1 MMDTVSPKAAAL
13 APLARATFFAREPGW
28 QFSLALAI
36 QVLFLFVAVPAFSS
50 GDAGAVVITTLQFSQ
65 AIFSIALLIRSRALR
80 LCFVASFGLTLLA
93 RFVPGPLPHGTVLSL
108 TLLYNVIV
116 SVAVA
121 RAVFGPGPVN
131 YHRISGA
138 IFLYLNT
145 ALIFAIV
152 FSCQQYLDPATL
164 PGLHQHDRGRF
175 ASLLHLSFTTLTTM
189 GNSPLVPQTPFARSM
204 ADLETVIGQ
213 LFPAVLL
220 GRLVNL
226 HVSKAHVGR
235 Q

>member
-1 MMDTVSPKAAAL
+1 MDAATPPATELIPLSPAG
-13 APLARATFFAREPGW
+13 FFAREPDW
-28 QFSLALAI
+28 EFSLALAI
-36 QVLFLFVAVPAFSS
+36 QMLFLFVAVPAVSS
-50 GDAGAVVITTLQFSQ
+50 GEASALVITTLQFSQ
-65 AIFSIALLIRSRALR
+65 AIFSIALLIRSRTLK
-80 LCFVASFGLTLLA
+80 LGFIASFGLTFLA
-93 RFVPGPLPHGTVLSL
+93 RFIPGPWPHGAVISL
-108 TLLYNVIV
+108 TFLYNLIV

-152 FSCQQYLDPATL
+152 FSFQQFLDPPTL
-164 PGLHQHDRGRF
+164 PGLQQHDRDRF
-175 ASLLHLSFTTLTTM
+175 ASLLHLSFTTITTM
-189 GNSPLVPQTPFARSM
+189 GNSPLVPQTPFARSL

-213 LFPAVLL
+213 LFPAILL

-226 HVSKAHVGR
+226 HVSKASSL
-235 Q
+235 

>member
-1 MMDTVSPKAAAL
+1 MDAVSPQATGL
-13 APLARATFFAREPGW
+13 LPLARATFFAREPDW
-28 QFSLALAI
+28 EFSLALVI

-50 GDAGAVVITTLQFSQ
+50 GEAATVVITTLQFSQ
-65 AIFSIALLIRSRALR
+65 AVFCIALLIRSRL
-80 LCFVASFGLTLLA
+80 LKLGFIASFGLTLLA
-93 RFVPGPLPHGTVLSL
+93 RFVPGPLPHGTVIGL
-108 TLLYNVIV
+108 TFLYNVIV

-131 YHRISGA
+131 KHRISGA

-152 FSCQQYLDPATL
+152 FSFQQLLDPATL
-164 PGLHQHDRGRF
+164 PGLLQHDRDRF

-189 GNSPLVPQTPFARSM
+189 GTSPLVPQTPFARSL
-204 ADLETVIGQ
+204 ADLETVTGQ
-213 LFPAVLL
+213 LFPAILL

-226 HVSKAHVGR
+226 HVSKAS
-235 Q
+235 

>member
-1 MMDTVSPKAAAL
+1 MDEVIPGGGGL
-13 APLARATFFAREPGW
+13 APLARAPFFARDPDWE
-28 QFSLALAI
+28 FSLALVI

-50 GDAGAVVITTLQFSQ
+50 GEASAAVITTLQFSQ
-65 AIFSIALLIRSRALR
+65 AIFSIALLIRSRTLK
-80 LCFVASFGLTLLA
+80 LCFIASFGLTFLA

-108 TLLYNVIV
+108 TFLYNLIV

-138 IFLYLNT
+138 IYLYLNI

-152 FSCQQYLDPATL
+152 FSFQQFLDPTTL
-164 PGLHQHDRGRF
+164 PGLHEHDRDRF
-175 ASLLHLSFTTLTTM
+175 ASLVHLSFTTLTTM
-189 GNSPLVPQTPFARSM
+189 GTSPLVPQTPFSRSL
-204 ADLETVIGQ
+204 ADFETVMGQ
-213 LFPAVLL
+213 LFPAILL

-226 HVSKAHVGR
+226 HVSRAS
-235 Q
+235 